1 MGNSNTKKY
10 HYAHRQ
16 YASQYSI
23 SDILGGQCVGT
34 PRASCEELRPWSR
47 FSRRSWSDNT
57 LNNPLSLS
65 KTAWPV
71 PRFEAIF
78 LPEFPVKE
86 TPLKNE
92 YVFIDIISKGA
103 YGRVY
108 KVQKKETREVFALKI
123 ISKAQIVAE
132 NSIDQAKQEVSI
144 QRAVGHHTFI
154 ANSPYHWQGR
164 KTLYILTQFIGGG
177 ELFSLVE
184 EYGCLSEDVVRIYI
198 GEIALA
204 LDFLHNA
211 GIIHRDLKA
220 SNILLDNE
228 GHAMLIDFG
237 LAKWL
242 RPLQRTGTFC
252 GTFEYMAPEI
262 VKRQYYGHEA
272 DWWSLGVLACFLL
285 TNQYPGKNI
294 TSDLLENE
302 EYKAVSFGTL
312 PESAE
317 SSLSPGAID
326 LLKRLLQPE
335 PRLRIKSVLAL
346 QRIAFYMGHDIRSYT
361 LKKVSP
367 FQLLG
372 KRIESTLTSLV
383 DDFND
388 FDSFVG
394 AGSTTRTWAQ
404 STRSG

>member
-23 SDILGGQCVGT
+23 SDILGGQCVRT

-285 TNQYPGKNI
+285 TNQPNLI
-294 TSDLLENE
+294 TKL
-302 EYKAVSFGTL
+302 
-312 PESAE
+312 
-317 SSLSPGAID
+317 I
-326 LLKRLLQPE
+326 
-335 PRLRIKSVLAL
+335 
-346 QRIAFYMGHDIRSYT
+346 
-361 LKKVSP
+361 
-367 FQLLG
+367 
-372 KRIESTLTSLV
+372 
-383 DDFND
+383 
-388 FDSFVG
+388 
-394 AGSTTRTWAQ
+394 
-404 STRSG
+404 